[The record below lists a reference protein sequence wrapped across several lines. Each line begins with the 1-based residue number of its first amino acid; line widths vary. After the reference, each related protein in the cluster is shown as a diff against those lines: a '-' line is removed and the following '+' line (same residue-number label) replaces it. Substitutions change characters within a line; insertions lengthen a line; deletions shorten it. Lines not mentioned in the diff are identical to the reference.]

1 MFWTSSLTNST
12 LLALIYIRK
21 CPFLPKFPG
30 ALGVVQII
38 LKFILKYSAN
48 LLTSK
53 GLKLSV
59 HKYIPLLVEKEPS
72 RDIQWAKAIEVSNSR
87 FKGTILIFSL

>member
-1 MFWTSSLTNST
+1 M
-12 LLALIYIRK
+12 
-21 CPFLPKFPG
+21 
-30 ALGVVQII
+30 QII
-38 LKFILKYSAN
+38 LKFKLKYSVPGPLCHRARDQRAN

-72 RDIQWAKAIEVSNSR
+72 WDIQWAKAIGVSNSR